1 MAGQAVVRF
10 TVKNDVLVDLI
21 GQQVRIR
28 VANDDSQVIQIIR

>member
-28 VANDDSQVIQIIR
+28 VANDVSQVIQIIR